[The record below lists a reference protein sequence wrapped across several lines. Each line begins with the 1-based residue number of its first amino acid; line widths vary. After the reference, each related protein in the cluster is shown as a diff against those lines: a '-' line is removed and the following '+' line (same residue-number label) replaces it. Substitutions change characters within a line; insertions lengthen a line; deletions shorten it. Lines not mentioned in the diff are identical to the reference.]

1 MITEY
6 ETHGNLNPK
15 IWVDD
20 KLRNDLR
27 KGFLKIARNFY
38 EFLEISV
45 PIQDIILIGSN
56 ANYNWTKYSD
66 IDIHII
72 VNYLEIGDNLHLVQ
86 NYLHAKKSV
95 WNSNHP
101 LTFKGMN
108 IELYAQDSNDNLHAS
123 VGIYSILNDKW
134 IQKPN
139 SKIISIDDDIITQK
153 TKSYEY
159 EIDALSE
166 KDTKLEFKIKDILLR
181 LHNLRRSGLEAEGEY
196 SLENLAYKHLR
207 NTGYIERLKKLLQNS
222 TMGRLSIEVPINEN
236 NNLQK
241 SAKNRL
247 VDTGKTQ
254 IKKFMLAMKNEGVE
268 TKQAFKLLMQHVSG
282 KKLDDADWK
291 FIKMQMK
298 DVVKMIGLTTVAIAP
313 GGTLVALLARALKV
327 DKYMLPSSFKTEKEV
342 TESLI
347 MHVTNKQTLDDAGW
361 NHVIK
366 HTQGVED
373 PAGQWKHPGKCT
385 MIPGNQITMK
395 MVPHHV
401 LGIDDLGTM
410 KLMKPEQTY
419 TYPGSK
425 VFEIPV
431 TPQWKTIIMQLRN
444 AIQNGSKYGN

>member
-1 MITEY
+1 MINEY

-15 IWVDD
+15 LWIDD
-20 KLRNDLR
+20 TLRNDLR
-27 KGFLKIARNFY
+27 KGFLKIAHHFY
-38 EFLEISV
+38 EFLEIHV

-66 IDIHII
+66 IDLHII

-95 WNSNHP
+95 WNSNYP

-123 VGIYSILNDKW
+123 VGIYSILNGKW

-139 SKIISIDDDIITQK
+139 SKIISIDDDAITQK

-166 KDTKLEFKIKDILLR
+166 KDPKLEFKIKDLLLR
-181 LHNLRRSGLEAEGEY
+181 LRNLRSSGLEAEGEY

-207 NTGYIERLKKLLQNS
+207 NTGHIERLKQLLQNS
-222 TMGRLSIEVPINEN
+222 TMGQLSMNLPINELNIHN
-236 NNLQK
+236 NIQTSK
-241 SAKNRL
+241 A
-247 VDTGKTQ
+247 Q
-254 IKKFMLAMKNEGVE
+254 IKKFMLAMKNEGAE

-291 FIKMQMK
+291 FIKTQMK
-298 DVVKMIGLTTVAIAP
+298 DVVKLVGLTTVAIAP
-313 GGTLVALLARALKV
+313 GGMLVALLARAFKV

-347 MHVTNKQTLDDAGW
+347 MHVTKKQTLDDEGW
-361 NHVIK
+361 NHVMK
-366 HTQGVED
+366 HMRGIED
-373 PAGQWKHPGKCT
+373 SMGQWKHPGKCT
-385 MIPGNQITMK
+385 MIPGNSITMQHVK
-395 MVPHHV
+395 YPV
-401 LGIDDLGTM
+401 LGIDDTGDM
-410 KLMKPEQTY
+410 QMMQPDKSY
-419 TYPGSK
+419 NYPGTK
-425 VFEIPV
+425 VFEIPH
-431 TPQWKTIIMQLRN
+431 TPEWQTIIMQLRN
-444 AIQNGSKYGN
+444 AIQNGSTYAQ